1 MNTMDFVSIAAL
13 VASLVVVGLLVYGY
27 KKGVM
32 KQTDLTNI
40 GVLIDTA
47 TTMLK
52 GLDKKNGV
60 VTMFATYA
68 AKAVHVVEQLVKNGE
83 LEKDNELRKN
93 MAHQTVT
100 KLALADG
107 VDVDILMKNEDV
119 IDVLIEAAVNEMQRN
134 QLDVNINPEV
144 LEGEPTIEDGD

>member
-1 MNTMDFVSIAAL
+1 MNTMDFIGLTAV
-13 VASLVVVGLLVYGY
+13 VVSLVVAGLLVYGY
-27 KKGVM
+27 KKGMM
-32 KQTDLTNI
+32 KQADLTNI

-52 GLDKKNGV
+52 GLDKKNSV

-100 KLALADG
+100 QLALADG
-107 VDVDILMKNEDV
+107 VDVDVLTKNEDV
-119 IDVLIEAAVNEMQRN
+119 IDVLIEAAVNEMQQD
-134 QLDVNINPEV
+134 QLDVNINPET
-144 LEGEPTIEDGD
+144 LEVEAAVEDDG